1 MAPTPFLG
9 VGLLYQPAL
18 NHLLRSEAWPADY
31 LEVIPDTLWH
41 DAGRSATPRFVV
53 DDDTRRLLEDV
64 RSRMPVLMH
73 GIGLSIGA
81 ADELDADYVDQFVAW
96 ADWLDCPWTSEH
108 LAYCTSTDDDSGDDT
123 GINVGLTLPVALEAA
138 TVGHVGVRAQE
149 LRRRLG
155 RRFLLENN
163 VYYFETPQED
173 LTEPELLNRLCT
185 EWDAGVLLD
194 LHNLHVNVRNG
205 VMDVEA
211 YLDELDLTTVRE
223 IHIAGGAELDGFYV
237 DAHSGAPPQEVWD
250 LLDEVAPRC
259 PNLGGITFELLG
271 SWFDL
276 VGADGTREVVER
288 ARRSMAAAAT
298 PSP

>member
-1 MAPTPFLG
+1 MSPAPFLG

-18 NHLLRSEAWPADY
+18 DGLLSSDAWPADY

-53 DDDTRRLLEDV
+53 DDGTRRLLEGV
-64 RSRMPVLMH
+64 RSRMPILMH
-73 GIGLSIGA
+73 GIGLSIGSA
-81 ADELDADYVDQFVAW
+81 EELDPDYVDQFVAW
-96 ADWLDCPWTSEH
+96 AEWLDCPWTSEH
-108 LAYCTSTDDDSGDDT
+108 LAYCTSSEDDT
-123 GINVGLTLPVALEAA
+123 GINVGLTLPVALERA
-138 TVGHVGVRAQE
+138 TVEHVGVRVQD

-155 RRFLLENN
+155 RGFLLENN
-163 VYYFETPQED
+163 VYYFETTQEE
-173 LTEPELLNRLCT
+173 LSEPELLNRLCAD
-185 EWDAGVLLD
+185 WDGGVLLD

-205 VMDVEA
+205 AMDA
-211 YLDELDLTTVRE
+211 ATYLDELDLTRVRE

-276 VGADGTREVVER
+276 VGETGTTEVLDR
-288 ARRSMAAAAT
+288 ARRSMAVAAAS
-298 PSP
+298 PS

>member
-1 MAPTPFLG
+1 MAPAPFLG

-18 NHLLRSEAWPADY
+18 DDLLRSDAWPADY

-53 DDDTRRLLEDV
+53 DDGTRQLLENV
-64 RSRMPVLMH
+64 RSRMPILMH

-81 ADELDADYVDQFVAW
+81 AEDLDGEYVDQFVAW

-108 LAYCTSTDDDSGDDT
+108 LAYCTSAEDDT
-123 GINVGLTLPVALEAA
+123 GINVGLTLPVSLERA
-138 TVGHVGVRAQE
+138 TLEHVGARVQE
-149 LRRRLG
+149 IRRRLG
-155 RRFLLENN
+155 RRFLMENN
-163 VYYFETPQED
+163 VYYFGTPQEE
-173 LTEPELLNRLCT
+173 LSEPELLNRLCAA
-185 EWDAGVLLD
+185 WDGGVLLD

-205 VMDVEA
+205 VMDA
-211 YLDELDLTTVRE
+211 QTYLDDLDLANVRE

-250 LLDEVAPRC
+250 LLDEVTPRC

-271 SWFDL
+271 SWFDQ
-276 VGADGTREVVER
+276 VGVSGTIDVLDR
-288 ARRSMAAAAT
+288 ARQSLAIPAT
-298 PSP
+298 LPS

>member
-1 MAPTPFLG
+1 MSPAPILG

-18 NHLLRSEAWPADY
+18 DGLLSSDAWPADY

-53 DDDTRRLLEDV
+53 DDGTRRLLEDV
-64 RSRMPVLMH
+64 RSRMPILMH
-73 GIGLSIGA
+73 GIGLSIGSA
-81 ADELDADYVDQFVAW
+81 GELDPEYVDQFVAW

-108 LAYCTSTDDDSGDDT
+108 LAYCTSSEDDT
-123 GINVGLTLPVALEAA
+123 GINVGLTLPVALERA
-138 TVGHVGVRAQE
+138 TEEHVGARVQE
-149 LRRRLG
+149 MRRRLG

-163 VYYFETPQED
+163 VYYFETTQEE
-173 LTEPELLNRLCT
+173 LTEPELLNRLCAD
-185 EWDAGVLLD
+185 WDGGVLLD

-205 VMDVEA
+205 VMDPA
-211 YLDELDLTTVRE
+211 TYLDELDLTRVHE

-237 DAHSGAPPQEVWD
+237 DAHSGAPPQEVWE

-276 VGADGTREVVER
+276 VGETGTTEVLDR
-288 ARRSMAAAAT
+288 ARQSMAVAAAV
-298 PSP
+298 PS